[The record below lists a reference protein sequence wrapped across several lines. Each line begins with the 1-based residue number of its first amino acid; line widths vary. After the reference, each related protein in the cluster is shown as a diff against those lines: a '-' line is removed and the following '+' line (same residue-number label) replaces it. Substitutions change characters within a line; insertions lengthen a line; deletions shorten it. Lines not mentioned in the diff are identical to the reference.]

1 MRNYYLHRT
10 ILLVAT
16 LIAAVGI
23 AKADTWDGSIS
34 TAWYENGEPYEIHSA
49 ADLAGLAQL
58 VNGIRSSSWPWGMEY
73 VDFAGKT
80 ITLMTD
86 IDLGANG
93 ASGLKWTMIGDD
105 DDNPFRGTFNGNG
118 HTISNVYVNNN
129 YGTGSDEAGL
139 TIKSPRVAGLFGVNE
154 GTIQNLT
161 VQNGYFLGIGHHRL
175 PLPIFNDIDC
185 AGAIA
190 GVNNGTIENCTAIQ
204 VSPEVRGGHYA
215 GSICGQNNGT
225 VTGCLAAIKDFMN
238 DSDGTPVGIPMVSDG
253 TPETNSFYR
262 LDITEEDFDQ
272 AKLDADTTI
281 NESSLRTL
289 PEVAGF
295 ENSLFIQDG
304 ATLMLDITTR
314 GHDYHGWTDNGY
326 YITSLTADGGAT
338 SEIIDDQIAGDELT
352 LFRLTR
358 ITYAMY
364 RDNTTNSIANM
375 YYAISTIRPTG
386 VEENMTKAQRI
397 YSIEGYAIVEAT
409 AGDNITIADMAGRIV
424 YNDKARSSR
433 TLIPLKAGIYIVN
446 GTKILIR

>member
-58 VNGIRSSSWPWGMEY
+58 VNGIDFPLGDRADP

-93 ASGLKWTMIGDD
+93 ASGLEWPMIGDD
-105 DDNPFRGTFNGNG
+105 DNNPFRGTFNGNG
-118 HTISNVYVNNN
+118 HTINNVLVDNN
-129 YGTGSDEAGL
+129 YDGAIHYD
-139 TIKSPRVAGLFGVNE
+139 RVAGIFGYNG
-154 GTIQNLT
+154 GTIRNLT
-161 VQNGYFLGIGHHRL
+161 VSNGYFLADGVMG
-175 PLPIFNDIDC
+175 FKTDY

-190 GVNNGTIENCTAIQ
+190 CVNNGTIENCTAIQ

-358 ITYAMY
+358 ITYTMY

-375 YYAISTIRPTG
+375 YYAISAIRPTG
-386 VEENMTKAQRI
+386 INDNMLNSHHIYATK
-397 YSIEGYAIVEAT
+397 GYAVVET
-409 AGDNITIADMAGRIV
+409 AVGDNISIADMAGHIV

>member
-1 MRNYYLHRT
+1 M
-10 ILLVAT
+10 
-16 LIAAVGI
+16 IAAVGI

-58 VNGIRSSSWPWGMEY
+58 VNGIDFPLWDKVDP

-93 ASGLKWTMIGDD
+93 ASGLEWPMIGDG

-118 HTISNVYVNNN
+118 HTISNVFINNT
-129 YGTGSDEAGL
+129 YDGFVHYD
-139 TIKSPRVAGLFGVNE
+139 RVAGIFGYNG
-154 GTIQNLT
+154 GTIRNLT
-161 VQNGYFLGIGHHRL
+161 VSNGYFIADGGALGWFIT
-175 PLPIFNDIDC
+175 DY

-238 DSDGTPVGIPMVSDG
+238 NSDGTPVGIPMVSDG
-253 TPETNSFYR
+253 TPETNSYYR

-272 AKLDADTTI
+272 AKLAADTII

-338 SEIIDDQIAGDELT
+338 SEIIDDQIAGDERT

>member
-93 ASGLKWTMIGDD
+93 ASGLKWPMIGDD

-118 HTISNVYVNNN
+118 HTISNVLVDNN
-129 YGTGSDEAGL
+129 YDGAIHYD
-139 TIKSPRVAGLFGVNE
+139 RVAGIFGYNG
-154 GTIQNLT
+154 GTIRNLT
-161 VQNGYFLGIGHHRL
+161 VSNGYFLADGVMGIQT
-175 PLPIFNDIDC
+175 DY

-238 DSDGTPVGIPMVSDG
+238 NSDGTPVGIPMVSDG

-272 AKLDADTTI
+272 AKLDADTII

-289 PEVAGF
+289 PGVAGF

-304 ATLMLDITTR
+304 ATLMLDILTR
-314 GHDYHGWTDNGY
+314 GHDYHGWSDNGY
-326 YITSLTADGGAT
+326 YITSLSADGGAT

-352 LFRLTR
+352 LFRLSR
-358 ITYAMY
+358 ITYTMY

-375 YYAISTIRPTG
+375 YYAISAIRPTG
-386 VEENMTKAQRI
+386 IDDNMLNTHHIYATK
-397 YSIEGYAIVEAT
+397 GYAVVET
-409 AGDNITIADMAGRIV
+409 AVGDNISIADMAGHIV

>member
-1 MRNYYLHRT
+1 MRNYYLHNT
-10 ILLVAT
+10 VLTVAV
-16 LIAAVGI
+16 LIASVTI
-23 AKADTWDGSIS
+23 AKADTWNGDIS

-58 VNGIRSSSWPWGMEY
+58 VNGIRSSSWPWGMKY

-93 ASGLKWTMIGDD
+93 ASGLKWPMIGDD

-118 HTISNVYVNNN
+118 HTISNVLVDNN
-129 YGTGSDEAGL
+129 YDGYIHYD
-139 TIKSPRVAGLFGVNE
+139 RVAGIFGYNG
-154 GTIQNLT
+154 GTIINLT
-161 VQNGYFLGIGHHRL
+161 VSNGYFLADGVMGL
-175 PLPIFNDIDC
+175 KTDY

-204 VSPEVRGGHYA
+204 VSSEVRAGDYA

-225 VTGCLAAIKDFMN
+225 VTGCLAAIKDKTN
-238 DSDGTPVGIPMVSDG
+238 TDGTLVGIPMVSGG

-262 LDITEEDFDQ
+262 MDITEDDFDQ

-281 NESSLRTL
+281 NGSLRTL
-289 PEVAGF
+289 TEVAGF

-304 ATLMLDITTR
+304 ATLMLDILTR
-314 GHDYHGWTDNGY
+314 GHDYHGWSDNGY
-326 YITSLTADGGAT
+326 YITSLSADGGAT
-338 SEIIDDQIAGDELT
+338 SEIIDDQIEGDEQT
-352 LFRLTR
+352 LFRLSR
-358 ITYAMY
+358 ITYTMY

-375 YYAISTIRPTG
+375 YYAISAIRPTG
-386 VEENMTKAQRI
+386 IDNNMLNTRHIYATK
-397 YSIEGYAIVEAT
+397 GYAVVET
-409 AGDNITIADMAGRIV
+409 AVGDNISIADMAGHIV
-424 YNDKARSSR
+424 YNNKARSSR

>member
-10 ILLVAT
+10 ILIVAT

-58 VNGIRSSSWPWGMEY
+58 VNGKDSPIWDRADP

-93 ASGLKWTMIGDD
+93 ASGLKWPMIGDD

-139 TIKSPRVAGLFGVNE
+139 SIKMPRVAGLFGVNE

-175 PLPIFNDIDC
+175 PINNDIDC

-272 AKLDADTTI
+272 AKLAADTII

-326 YITSLTADGGAT
+326 YITSLSADGGAT

-352 LFRLTR
+352 LFRLSR
-358 ITYAMY
+358 ITYTMY

>member
-1 MRNYYLHRT
+1 MRNYYLRIT
-10 ILLVAT
+10 ALIVTT
-16 LIAAVGI
+16 LIASVGI

-58 VNGIRSSSWPWGMEY
+58 VNGIDSPWIWDRVDP

-93 ASGLKWTMIGDD
+93 ASGLEWPMIGDD
-105 DDNPFRGTFNGNG
+105 DSNPFRGSFNGNG
-118 HTISNVYVNNN
+118 HTISNVFVNNN
-129 YGTGSDEAGL
+129 YDGAVHYD
-139 TIKSPRVAGLFGVNE
+139 RVAGIFGYNG
-154 GTIQNLT
+154 GTIRNLT
-161 VQNGYFLGIGHHRL
+161 VSNGYFLADGGVLGVFIT
-175 PLPIFNDIDC
+175 DY

-204 VSPEVRGGHYA
+204 VSSEVRAGNYA

-262 LDITEEDFDQ
+262 LDIAEEDFNQ
-272 AKLDADTTI
+272 AKLDADTII

-289 PEVAGF
+289 PDVAGF

-326 YITSLTADGGAT
+326 YITNLEADGGAT

-358 ITYAMY
+358 ITYTMY
-364 RDNTTNSIANM
+364 RDNTSNSIASM
-375 YYAISTIRPTG
+375 YYSISPIKPTS
-386 VEENMTKAQRI
+386 VDEHITKARRI
-397 YSIEGYAIVEAT
+397 YAADGNAVIETV
-409 AGDNITIADMAGRIV
+409 AGDNITIVDTAGRIV
-424 YNDKARSSR
+424 YNRKASNTR
-433 TLIPLKAGIYIVN
+433 TLIPLNAGIYIINDV
-446 GTKILIR
+446 KVLIR

>member
-93 ASGLKWTMIGDD
+93 ASGLEWPMIGDG

-118 HTISNVYVNNN
+118 HTINNVFINNT
-129 YGTGSDEAGL
+129 YDGAVHYD
-139 TIKSPRVAGLFGVNE
+139 RVAGIFGYNG
-154 GTIQNLT
+154 GTIRNLT
-161 VQNGYFLGIGHHRL
+161 VSNGYFIADGGALGFFIT
-175 PLPIFNDIDC
+175 DY

-238 DSDGTPVGIPMVSDG
+238 NSDGTPVGIPMVSDG

-272 AKLDADTTI
+272 AKLAADTII

-358 ITYAMY
+358 ITYTMY

-375 YYAISTIRPTG
+375 YYTISTIRPTG

>member
-58 VNGIRSSSWPWGMEY
+58 VNGIDFPLWDKVDP

-93 ASGLKWTMIGDD
+93 ASGLEWPMIGDG

-118 HTISNVYVNNN
+118 HTISNVFINNT
-129 YGTGSDEAGL
+129 YDGFVHYD
-139 TIKSPRVAGLFGVNE
+139 RVAGIFGYNG
-154 GTIQNLT
+154 GTIRNLT
-161 VQNGYFLGIGHHRL
+161 VSNGYFIADGGALGWFIT
-175 PLPIFNDIDC
+175 DY

-238 DSDGTPVGIPMVSDG
+238 NSDGTPVGIPMVSDG
-253 TPETNSFYR
+253 TPETNSYYR

-272 AKLDADTTI
+272 AKLAADTII

-338 SEIIDDQIAGDELT
+338 SEIIDDQIAGDERT

-358 ITYAMY
+358 IPYAMY

>member
-10 ILLVAT
+10 ILIVAT
-16 LIAAVGI
+16 LIAAIGI

-58 VNGIRSSSWPWGMEY
+58 VNGKDAPIWDRVDP

-118 HTISNVYVNNN
+118 HTISNVFVDNN
-129 YGTGSDEAGL
+129 YDGFVHYD
-139 TIKSPRVAGLFGVNE
+139 RVAGIFGYNG
-154 GTIQNLT
+154 GTIRNLT
-161 VQNGYFLGIGHHRL
+161 VSNGYFLADGVMGIKT
-175 PLPIFNDIDC
+175 DY

-304 ATLMLDITTR
+304 ATLMLDILTR
-314 GHDYHGWTDNGY
+314 GHDYHGWTDNPLPPLPHHLY
-326 YITSLTADGGAT
+326 NVSRQHHKQHCQYVLCHIYH
-338 SEIIDDQIAGDELT
+338 Q
-352 LFRLTR
+352 
-358 ITYAMY
+358 TYRRRRKY
-364 RDNTTNSIANM
+364 DKS
-375 YYAISTIRPTG
+375 PTHIQHRG
-386 VEENMTKAQRI
+386 LCHSR
-397 YSIEGYAIVEAT
+397 GH
-409 AGDNITIADMAGRIV
+409 GR
-424 YNDKARSSR
+424 R
-433 TLIPLKAGIYIVN
+433 
-446 GTKILIR
+446 

>member
-1 MRNYYLHRT
+1 MRNYYLQRT
-10 ILLVAT
+10 ILIVAT

-23 AKADTWDGSIS
+23 VKADTWDGSIS

-58 VNGIRSSSWPWGMEY
+58 VNGIDFPLWDKVDP

-93 ASGLKWTMIGDD
+93 ASGLKWPMIGDD

-129 YGTGSDEAGL
+129 YGIGSDEAGL
-139 TIKSPRVAGLFGVNE
+139 SIKMPRVAGLFGVNQ

-175 PLPIFNDIDC
+175 PNNNNIDC

-272 AKLDADTTI
+272 AKLAADTII

-358 ITYAMY
+358 ITYTMY
-364 RDNTTNSIANM
+364 RDNTNNSIANM
-375 YYAISTIRPTG
+375 YYAISAIRPTG

-409 AGDNITIADMAGRIV
+409 AGDNITIADMAGHIV

>member
-58 VNGIRSSSWPWGMEY
+58 VNGIDSPWFWERVDP

-93 ASGLKWTMIGDD
+93 ASGLKWPMIGDD

-139 TIKSPRVAGLFGVNE
+139 IIKRPRVAGLFGVNE

-175 PLPIFNDIDC
+175 PTNNNIDC

-304 ATLMLDITTR
+304 ATLMLDILTR
-314 GHDYHGWTDNGY
+314 GHDYHGWSDNGY
-326 YITSLTADGGAT
+326 YITSLSADGGAT

-352 LFRLTR
+352 LFRLSR
-358 ITYAMY
+358 ITYTMY

-375 YYAISTIRPTG
+375 YYAISAIRPTG
-386 VEENMTKAQRI
+386 IDDNMLNTHHIYATNGCAVVETT
-397 YSIEGYAIVEAT
+397 V
-409 AGDNITIADMAGRIV
+409 GDNISIVDMAGHIV
-424 YNDKARSSR
+424 YNNKARSSR

>member
-1 MRNYYLHRT
+1 MRNYYFRITALIVT
-10 ILLVAT
+10 T
-16 LIAAVGI
+16 LIASVGI

-58 VNGIRSSSWPWGMEY
+58 VNGIRSSSWPFRVEY

-93 ASGLKWTMIGDD
+93 ASGLEWPMIGDD
-105 DDNPFRGTFNGNG
+105 DDNPFRGSFNGNG
-118 HTISNVYVNNN
+118 HTISNVFVNNN
-129 YGTGSDEAGL
+129 YDGAVHYD
-139 TIKSPRVAGLFGVNE
+139 RVAGIFGYNG
-154 GTIQNLT
+154 GTIRNLT
-161 VQNGYFLGIGHHRL
+161 VSNGYFLADGGVLGVFIT
-175 PLPIFNDIDC
+175 DY

-204 VSPEVRGGHYA
+204 VSSEVRAGNYA

-272 AKLDADTTI
+272 AKLNADTII
-281 NESSLRTL
+281 NESFLRTL
-289 PEVAGF
+289 PDVAGF

-326 YITSLTADGGAT
+326 YITGLVADGGAT

-358 ITYAMY
+358 ITYTMY
-364 RDNTTNSIANM
+364 RDNTSNSIANM
-375 YYAISTIRPTG
+375 YYSISPIKPTS
-386 VEENMTKAQRI
+386 VDEHITKALRI
-397 YSIEGYAIVEAT
+397 YAADGNAVIETV
-409 AGDNITIADMAGRIV
+409 AGDNITIVDTAGRIV
-424 YNDKARSSR
+424 YNRKASNTR
-433 TLIPLKAGIYIVN
+433 TLIPLNAGIYIIN
-446 GTKILIR
+446 GVKVLIR

>member
-93 ASGLKWTMIGDD
+93 ASGLEWPMIGDG

-118 HTISNVYVNNN
+118 HTISNVLVDNN
-129 YGTGSDEAGL
+129 YDGAIHYD
-139 TIKSPRVAGLFGVNE
+139 RVAGIFGYNG
-154 GTIQNLT
+154 GTIRNLT
-161 VQNGYFLGIGHHRL
+161 VSNGYFLADGVMGIQT
-175 PLPIFNDIDC
+175 DY

-272 AKLDADTTI
+272 AKLAADTII

-352 LFRLTR
+352 LFRLSR
-358 ITYAMY
+358 ITYTMY

-386 VEENMTKAQRI
+386 INDNMLNSHHIYATK
-397 YSIEGYAIVEAT
+397 GYAVVET
-409 AGDNITIADMAGRIV
+409 AVGDNISIADMAGHIV

>member
-58 VNGIRSSSWPWGMEY
+58 VNGKDASIWDRVDP

-129 YGTGSDEAGL
+129 YGIGSDEAGL
-139 TIKSPRVAGLFGVNE
+139 SIKWPRVAGLFGVNE

-175 PLPIFNDIDC
+175 PTNNDIDC

-190 GVNNGTIENCTAIQ
+190 GINNGIIENCTAIQ

-304 ATLMLDITTR
+304 ATLMLDILTR

-358 ITYAMY
+358 ITYTMY

>member
-1 MRNYYLHRT
+1 MRNYYLQRT

-58 VNGIRSSSWPWGMEY
+58 VNGIDFPLGDRADP

-86 IDLGANG
+86 IDLGAHG
-93 ASGLKWTMIGDD
+93 ASGLEWPMIGDD

-118 HTISNVYVNNN
+118 HTISNVFVDNN
-129 YGTGSDEAGL
+129 YDGFVHYD
-139 TIKSPRVAGLFGVNE
+139 RVAGIFGYNG
-154 GTIQNLT
+154 GTIRNLT
-161 VQNGYFLGIGHHRL
+161 VSNGYFLADGVMG
-175 PLPIFNDIDC
+175 FKTDY

-304 ATLMLDITTR
+304 ATLMLDILTR

-326 YITSLTADGGAT
+326 YITSLSADGGAT

-352 LFRLTR
+352 LFRLSR
-358 ITYAMY
+358 ITYTMY

-375 YYAISTIRPTG
+375 YYAISAIRPTG
-386 VEENMTKAQRI
+386 INDNMLNSHHIYATK
-397 YSIEGYAIVEAT
+397 GYAVVET
-409 AGDNITIADMAGRIV
+409 AVGDNISIADMAGHIV

>member
-1 MRNYYLHRT
+1 MRNYYLQRT

-58 VNGIRSSSWPWGMEY
+58 VNGKDSPIWDRADP

-139 TIKSPRVAGLFGVNE
+139 SIKMPRVAGLFGVNE

-175 PLPIFNDIDC
+175 PINNDIDC

-281 NESSLRTL
+281 NEGSLRTL
-289 PEVAGF
+289 PGVAGF

-304 ATLMLDITTR
+304 ATLMLDILTR

-326 YITSLTADGGAT
+326 YITSLSADGGAT

-352 LFRLTR
+352 LFRLSR
-358 ITYAMY
+358 ITYTMY

>member
-1 MRNYYLHRT
+1 MRNYYLQRT
-10 ILLVAT
+10 ILIVAT

-23 AKADTWDGSIS
+23 VKADTWDGSIS

-58 VNGIRSSSWPWGMEY
+58 VNGIDFPLWDKVDP

-93 ASGLKWTMIGDD
+93 ASGLKWPMIGDD

-129 YGTGSDEAGL
+129 YGIGSDEAGL
-139 TIKSPRVAGLFGVNE
+139 SIKMPRVAGLFGVNE

-175 PLPIFNDIDC
+175 PNNNNIDC

-272 AKLDADTTI
+272 AKLAADTII

-358 ITYAMY
+358 ITYTMY
-364 RDNTTNSIANM
+364 RDNTNNSIANM
-375 YYAISTIRPTG
+375 YYAISAIRPTG

-409 AGDNITIADMAGRIV
+409 AGDNITIADMAGHIV

>member
-1 MRNYYLHRT
+1 MRNYYLRIT
-10 ILLVAT
+10 ALIVTT
-16 LIAAVGI
+16 LIASVGI

-58 VNGIRSSSWPWGMEY
+58 VNGIRSSSWPFRVEY

-93 ASGLKWTMIGDD
+93 ASGLEWPMIGDD
-105 DDNPFRGTFNGNG
+105 DDNPFRGSFNGNG
-118 HTISNVYVNNN
+118 HTISNVFVNNN
-129 YGTGSDEAGL
+129 YDGAVHYD
-139 TIKSPRVAGLFGVNE
+139 RVAGIFGYNG
-154 GTIQNLT
+154 GTIRNLT
-161 VQNGYFLGIGHHRL
+161 VSNGYFLADGGVLGVFIT
-175 PLPIFNDIDC
+175 DY

-204 VSPEVRGGHYA
+204 VSSEVRAGNYA

-272 AKLDADTTI
+272 AKLNADTII
-281 NESSLRTL
+281 NESFLRTL
-289 PEVAGF
+289 PDVAGF

-326 YITSLTADGGAT
+326 YITGLVADGGAT

-358 ITYAMY
+358 ITYTMY
-364 RDNTTNSIANM
+364 RDNTSNSIANM
-375 YYAISTIRPTG
+375 YYSISPIKPTS
-386 VEENMTKAQRI
+386 VDEHITKALRI
-397 YSIEGYAIVEAT
+397 YAADGNAVIETV
-409 AGDNITIADMAGRIV
+409 AGDNITIVDTTGRIV
-424 YNDKARSSR
+424 YNRKASNTR
-433 TLIPLKAGIYIVN
+433 TLVPLKAGIYIIN
-446 GTKILIR
+446 GVKVLIR

>member
-58 VNGIRSSSWPWGMEY
+58 VNGIDSPLFWERVDP

-139 TIKSPRVAGLFGVNE
+139 TIKMPRVAGLFGVNE

-161 VQNGYFLGIGHHRL
+161 VQNGYFLGIGHHRF
-175 PLPIFNDIDC
+175 PINNDIDC

-272 AKLDADTTI
+272 AKLDADTII

-358 ITYAMY
+358 ITYTMY

-375 YYAISTIRPTG
+375 YYAISAIRPTG
-386 VEENMTKAQRI
+386 INDNMLNSHHIYATK
-397 YSIEGYAIVEAT
+397 GYAVVET
-409 AGDNITIADMAGRIV
+409 AVGDNISIADMAGHIV

>member
-1 MRNYYLHRT
+1 MRNYYLQRT

-93 ASGLKWTMIGDD
+93 ASGLEWPMIGDG

-118 HTISNVYVNNN
+118 HTISNVFVDNTYDGAVH
-129 YGTGSDEAGL
+129 YD
-139 TIKSPRVAGLFGVNE
+139 RVAGIFGYNG
-154 GTIQNLT
+154 GTIRNLT
-161 VQNGYFLGIGHHRL
+161 VSNGYFIADGGAVGFFIT
-175 PLPIFNDIDC
+175 DY

-272 AKLDADTTI
+272 AKLDADTII

-304 ATLMLDITTR
+304 ATLMLDILTR

-326 YITSLTADGGAT
+326 YITSLSADGGAT

-352 LFRLTR
+352 LFRLSR
-358 ITYAMY
+358 ITYTMY

>member
-1 MRNYYLHRT
+1 MRNYYLRIT
-10 ILLVAT
+10 ALIVTT
-16 LIAAVGI
+16 LIASVGI

-58 VNGIRSSSWPWGMEY
+58 VNGIDSPWIWDRVDP

-93 ASGLKWTMIGDD
+93 ASGLEWPMIGDD
-105 DDNPFRGTFNGNG
+105 DSNPFRGSSNGNG
-118 HTISNVYVNNN
+118 HTISNVLVDNN
-129 YGTGSDEAGL
+129 YDGI
-139 TIKSPRVAGLFGVNE
+139 IKMPRVAGLFGVNE
-154 GTIQNLT
+154 GIIQNLT
-161 VQNGYFLGIGHHRL
+161 VQNGYFLGVGHLRL
-175 PLPIFNDIDC
+175 PINNDIDC
-185 AGAIA
+185 AGAIV
-190 GVNNGTIENCTAIQ
+190 GINNGTIENCAAIQ
-204 VSPEVRGGHYA
+204 VSPEVRYNHYA

-262 LDITEEDFDQ
+262 LDIAEEDFDQ
-272 AKLDADTTI
+272 AKLNADTII

-289 PEVAGF
+289 PDVAGF

-304 ATLMLDITTR
+304 TTLMLDITTR

-326 YITSLTADGGAT
+326 YITGLVADGGAT

-358 ITYAMY
+358 ITYTMY
-364 RDNTTNSIANM
+364 RDNTSNSIANM
-375 YYAISTIRPTG
+375 YYSISPIKPTS
-386 VEENMTKAQRI
+386 VDEHITKALRI
-397 YSIEGYAIVEAT
+397 YAADGNAVIETV
-409 AGDNITIADMAGRIV
+409 AGDNITIVDTTGRIV
-424 YNDKARSSR
+424 YNRKASNTR
-433 TLIPLKAGIYIVN
+433 TLVPLKAGIYIIN
-446 GTKILIR
+446 GVKVLIR

>member
-1 MRNYYLHRT
+1 MRNYYLRIT
-10 ILLVAT
+10 ALIVTT
-16 LIAAVGI
+16 LIASVGI

-58 VNGIRSSSWPWGMEY
+58 VNGIRSSSWPFRVEY

-93 ASGLKWTMIGDD
+93 ASGLEWPMIGDD
-105 DDNPFRGTFNGNG
+105 DSNPFRGSFNGNG
-118 HTISNVYVNNN
+118 HTISNVLVDNN
-129 YGTGSDEAGL
+129 YDGI
-139 TIKSPRVAGLFGVNE
+139 IKMPRVAGLFGVNE
-154 GTIQNLT
+154 GIIQNLT
-161 VQNGYFLGIGHHRL
+161 VQNGYFLGVGHLRL
-175 PLPIFNDIDC
+175 PINNDIDC
-185 AGAIA
+185 AGAIV
-190 GVNNGTIENCTAIQ
+190 GINNGTIENCAAIQ
-204 VSPEVRGGHYA
+204 VSPEVRYNHYA

-262 LDITEEDFDQ
+262 LDIAEEDFDQ
-272 AKLDADTTI
+272 AKLNADTII

-289 PEVAGF
+289 PDVAGF

-304 ATLMLDITTR
+304 TTLMLDITTR

-326 YITSLTADGGAT
+326 YITGLVADGGAT

-358 ITYAMY
+358 ITYTMY
-364 RDNTTNSIANM
+364 RDNTSNSIANM
-375 YYAISTIRPTG
+375 YYSISPIKPTS
-386 VEENMTKAQRI
+386 VDEHITKALRI
-397 YSIEGYAIVEAT
+397 YAADGNAVIETV
-409 AGDNITIADMAGRIV
+409 AGDNITIVDTTGRIV
-424 YNDKARSSR
+424 YNRKASNTR
-433 TLIPLKAGIYIVN
+433 TLVPLKAGIYIIN
-446 GTKILIR
+446 GVKVLIR

>member
-1 MRNYYLHRT
+1 MRNYYLRIT
-10 ILLVAT
+10 ALIVTT
-16 LIAAVGI
+16 LIASVGI

-58 VNGIRSSSWPWGMEY
+58 VNGIDSPWIWDRVDP

-93 ASGLKWTMIGDD
+93 ASGLEWPMIGDD
-105 DDNPFRGTFNGNG
+105 DSNPFRGSFNGNG
-118 HTISNVYVNNN
+118 HTISNVFVNNN
-129 YGTGSDEAGL
+129 YDGAVHYD
-139 TIKSPRVAGLFGVNE
+139 RVAGIFGYNG
-154 GTIQNLT
+154 GTIRNLT
-161 VQNGYFLGIGHHRL
+161 VSNGYFLADGGVLGVFIT
-175 PLPIFNDIDC
+175 DY

-204 VSPEVRGGHYA
+204 VSSEVRAGNYA

-262 LDITEEDFDQ
+262 LDIIEEDFDQ
-272 AKLDADTTI
+272 AKLDADTII

-289 PEVAGF
+289 PNVAGF

-326 YITSLTADGGAT
+326 YITNLDADGGAT

-358 ITYAMY
+358 ITYTMY
-364 RDNTTNSIANM
+364 RDNTSNSIANM
-375 YYAISTIRPTG
+375 YYSISPIKPTS
-386 VEENMTKAQRI
+386 VDEHITKARRI
-397 YSIEGYAIVEAT
+397 YAADGNAVIETV
-409 AGDNITIADMAGRIV
+409 AGDNITIVDTTGRIV
-424 YNDKARSSR
+424 YNRKASNTS
-433 TLIPLKAGIYIVN
+433 TLVPLKAGIYIIN
-446 GTKILIR
+446 GVKVLIR

>member
-1 MRNYYLHRT
+1 MRNYYLQRT

-93 ASGLKWTMIGDD
+93 ASGLEWPMIGDG

-129 YGTGSDEAGL
+129 YDGAVHYD
-139 TIKSPRVAGLFGVNE
+139 RVAGIFGYNG
-154 GTIQNLT
+154 GTIRNLT
-161 VQNGYFLGIGHHRL
+161 VSNGYFLADGVIMW
-175 PLPIFNDIDC
+175 FNTDY

-304 ATLMLDITTR
+304 ATLMLDILTR
-314 GHDYHGWTDNGY
+314 GHDYHGWSDNGY
-326 YITSLTADGGAT
+326 YITSLSADGGAT

-358 ITYAMY
+358 ITYTMY

-375 YYAISTIRPTG
+375 YYAISAIRPTG
-386 VEENMTKAQRI
+386 INDNMLNSHHIYATK
-397 YSIEGYAIVEAT
+397 GYAVVET
-409 AGDNITIADMAGRIV
+409 AVGDNISIADMAGRIV

>member
-1 MRNYYLHRT
+1 MRNYYLQRT
-10 ILLVAT
+10 ILIVAT

-93 ASGLKWTMIGDD
+93 ASGLEWPMIGDG

-118 HTISNVYVNNN
+118 HTINNVFINNT
-129 YGTGSDEAGL
+129 YDGAVHYD
-139 TIKSPRVAGLFGVNE
+139 RVAGIFGYNG
-154 GTIQNLT
+154 GTIRNLT
-161 VQNGYFLGIGHHRL
+161 VSNGYFIADGGALGWFIT
-175 PLPIFNDIDC
+175 DY

-352 LFRLTR
+352 LFRLSR
-358 ITYAMY
+358 ITYTMY

-409 AGDNITIADMAGRIV
+409 AGDNITIADMAGHIV

>member
-93 ASGLKWTMIGDD
+93 ASGLEWPMIGDG

-118 HTISNVYVNNN
+118 HTINNVFINNT
-129 YGTGSDEAGL
+129 YDGAVHYD
-139 TIKSPRVAGLFGVNE
+139 RVAGIFGYNG
-154 GTIQNLT
+154 GTIRNLT
-161 VQNGYFLGIGHHRL
+161 VSNGYFIADGGALGWFIT
-175 PLPIFNDIDC
+175 DY

-238 DSDGTPVGIPMVSDG
+238 NSDGTPVGIPMVSDG
-253 TPETNSFYR
+253 TPEINSYYR

-272 AKLDADTTI
+272 AKLAADTII

-375 YYAISTIRPTG
+375 YYTISTIRPTG

>member
-1 MRNYYLHRT
+1 MRNYYLQRT
-10 ILLVAT
+10 ILIVAT

-58 VNGIRSSSWPWGMEY
+58 VNDSPFWNR

-86 IDLGANG
+86 IDLGAHG
-93 ASGLKWTMIGDD
+93 ASGLEWPMIGDG
-105 DDNPFRGTFNGNG
+105 DNKPFRGTFNGNG
-118 HTISNVYVNNN
+118 HTISNVFVDNN
-129 YGTGSDEAGL
+129 YDGAIHYD
-139 TIKSPRVAGLFGVNE
+139 RVAGIFGYNG
-154 GTIQNLT
+154 GTIRNLT
-161 VQNGYFLGIGHHRL
+161 VSNGYFLADGVMG
-175 PLPIFNDIDC
+175 FKTDY

-204 VSPEVRGGHYA
+204 VSPEVRGGDYA

-253 TPETNSFYR
+253 TPETNSYYR

-272 AKLDADTTI
+272 AKLAADTII

-295 ENSLFIQDG
+295 ENCLFIQDG

-358 ITYAMY
+358 ITYTMY

-375 YYAISTIRPTG
+375 YYTISTIRPTG

>member
-58 VNGIRSSSWPWGMEY
+58 VNGIDSPWFWERVDP

-93 ASGLKWTMIGDD
+93 ASGLKWPMIGDD

-139 TIKSPRVAGLFGVNE
+139 TTKSPRVAGLFGVNE

-204 VSPEVRGGHYA
+204 VSPEVQNNHYA

-304 ATLMLDITTR
+304 ATLMLDILTR
-314 GHDYHGWTDNGY
+314 GHDYHGWSDNGY
-326 YITSLTADGGAT
+326 YITSLSADGGAT

-358 ITYAMY
+358 ITYTMY

-375 YYAISTIRPTG
+375 YYAISAIRPTG
-386 VEENMTKAQRI
+386 INDNMLNSHHIYATK
-397 YSIEGYAIVEAT
+397 GYAVVET
-409 AGDNITIADMAGRIV
+409 AVGDNISIADMAGRIV

>member
-1 MRNYYLHRT
+1 MRNYYLRIT
-10 ILLVAT
+10 ALIVTT
-16 LIAAVGI
+16 LIASVGI

-58 VNGIRSSSWPWGMEY
+58 VNGIDSPWIWDRVDP

-93 ASGLKWTMIGDD
+93 ASGLEWPMIGDD
-105 DDNPFRGTFNGNG
+105 DSNPFRGSFNGNG
-118 HTISNVYVNNN
+118 HTISNVLVDNN
-129 YGTGSDEAGL
+129 YDGI
-139 TIKSPRVAGLFGVNE
+139 IKMPRVAGLFGVNE
-154 GTIQNLT
+154 GIIQNLT
-161 VQNGYFLGIGHHRL
+161 VQNGYFLGVGHLRL
-175 PLPIFNDIDC
+175 PINNDIDC
-185 AGAIA
+185 AGAIV
-190 GVNNGTIENCTAIQ
+190 GINNGTIENCAAIQ
-204 VSPEVRGGHYA
+204 VSPEVRYNHYA

-262 LDITEEDFDQ
+262 LDIAEEDFDQ
-272 AKLDADTTI
+272 AKLNADTII

-289 PEVAGF
+289 PDVAGF

-304 ATLMLDITTR
+304 TTLMLDITTR

-326 YITSLTADGGAT
+326 YITGLVADGGAT

-358 ITYAMY
+358 ITYTMY
-364 RDNTTNSIANM
+364 RDNTSNSIANM
-375 YYAISTIRPTG
+375 YYSISPIKPTS
-386 VEENMTKAQRI
+386 VDEHITKARRI
-397 YSIEGYAIVEAT
+397 YAADGNAVIETV
-409 AGDNITIADMAGRIV
+409 AGDNITIVDTAGRIV
-424 YNDKARSSR
+424 YNRKASNTR
-433 TLIPLKAGIYIVN
+433 TLVPLKAGIYIIN
-446 GTKILIR
+446 GVKVLIR

>member
-58 VNGIRSSSWPWGMEY
+58 VNGIDSPWFWERVDP

-93 ASGLKWTMIGDD
+93 ASGLKWPMIGDD

-129 YGTGSDEAGL
+129 YGIGSDEAGL
-139 TIKSPRVAGLFGVNE
+139 TIKWPRVAGLFGVNE

-175 PLPIFNDIDC
+175 PTNNNIDC

-304 ATLMLDITTR
+304 ATLMLDILTR
-314 GHDYHGWTDNGY
+314 GHDYHGWSDNGY
-326 YITSLTADGGAT
+326 YITSLSADGGAT

-352 LFRLTR
+352 LFRLSR
-358 ITYAMY
+358 ITYTMY

-375 YYAISTIRPTG
+375 YYAISAIRPTG

>member
-58 VNGIRSSSWPWGMEY
+58 VNGIDFPLWDKVDP

-129 YGTGSDEAGL
+129 YGIGSDEAGL
-139 TIKSPRVAGLFGVNE
+139 SIKMPRVAGLFGVNE

-175 PLPIFNDIDC
+175 PTNNNIDC

-272 AKLDADTTI
+272 AKLDADTII

-304 ATLMLDITTR
+304 ATLMLDILTR
-314 GHDYHGWTDNGY
+314 GHDYHGWSDNGY
-326 YITSLTADGGAT
+326 YITSLSADGGAT

-358 ITYAMY
+358 ITYTMY

-375 YYAISTIRPTG
+375 YYAISTSRPTG
-386 VEENMTKAQRI
+386 VEENMTKAQRR

-409 AGDNITIADMAGRIV
+409 AGDNITIADMAGHIV
-424 YNDKARSSR
+424 FNDKARSSR
-433 TLIPLKAGIYIVN
+433 TLIPLNAGLYIVN

>member
-10 ILLVAT
+10 ILIVAT
-16 LIAAVGI
+16 LIAAIGI

-58 VNGIRSSSWPWGMEY
+58 VNGKDAPI

-93 ASGLKWTMIGDD
+93 ASGLEWTMIGDD
-105 DDNPFRGTFNGNG
+105 DGNPFRGTFNGNG
-118 HTISNVYVNNN
+118 HTISNVLVDNN
-129 YGTGSDEAGL
+129 YDGFIHYD
-139 TIKSPRVAGLFGVNE
+139 RVAGIFGYNG
-154 GTIQNLT
+154 GTIRNLT
-161 VQNGYFLGIGHHRL
+161 VSNGYFLADGVMG
-175 PLPIFNDIDC
+175 FQTDY

-272 AKLDADTTI
+272 AKLDADTII

-304 ATLMLDITTR
+304 ATLMLDILTR
-314 GHDYHGWTDNGY
+314 GHDYHGWSDHGY
-326 YITSLTADGGAT
+326 YITSLSADGGAT
-338 SEIIDDQIAGDELT
+338 SEIINDQIAGDERT
-352 LFRLTR
+352 LFRLSR
-358 ITYAMY
+358 ITYTMY

-375 YYAISTIRPTG
+375 YYAISAIRPTG
-386 VEENMTKAQRI
+386 IDDNMLNTHHIYATK
-397 YSIEGYAIVEAT
+397 GYAVVET
-409 AGDNITIADMAGRIV
+409 AVGDNISIADMAGHIV

>member
-1 MRNYYLHRT
+1 MRNYYLRIT
-10 ILLVAT
+10 ALIVTT
-16 LIAAVGI
+16 LIASVGI

-58 VNGIRSSSWPWGMEY
+58 VNGIDSPWIWDRVDP

-93 ASGLKWTMIGDD
+93 ASGLEWPMIGDD
-105 DDNPFRGTFNGNG
+105 DSNPFRGSFNGNG
-118 HTISNVYVNNN
+118 HTISNVFVNNN
-129 YGTGSDEAGL
+129 YDGAVHYD
-139 TIKSPRVAGLFGVNE
+139 RVAGIFGYNG
-154 GTIQNLT
+154 GTIRNLT
-161 VQNGYFLGIGHHRL
+161 VSNGYFLADGGVLGVFIT
-175 PLPIFNDIDC
+175 DY

-204 VSPEVRGGHYA
+204 VSSEVRAGNYA

-225 VTGCLAAIKDFMN
+225 ITGCLAAIKDFMN

-262 LDITEEDFDQ
+262 LDIAEEDFNQ
-272 AKLDADTTI
+272 AKLDADTII

-289 PEVAGF
+289 PDVAGF

-326 YITSLTADGGAT
+326 YITNLEADGGAT

-358 ITYAMY
+358 ITYTMY
-364 RDNTTNSIANM
+364 RDNTSNSIASM
-375 YYAISTIRPTG
+375 YYSISPIKPTS
-386 VEENMTKAQRI
+386 VDEHITKARRI
-397 YSIEGYAIVEAT
+397 YAADGNAVIETV
-409 AGDNITIADMAGRIV
+409 AGDNITIVDTAGRIV
-424 YNDKARSSR
+424 YNRKASNTR
-433 TLIPLKAGIYIVN
+433 TLIPLNAGIYIINDV
-446 GTKILIR
+446 KVLIR

>member
-1 MRNYYLHRT
+1 MRNYYLRIT
-10 ILLVAT
+10 ALIVTT
-16 LIAAVGI
+16 LIASVGI

-58 VNGIRSSSWPWGMEY
+58 VNGIDSPWIWDRVDP

-93 ASGLKWTMIGDD
+93 ASGLERPMIGDD
-105 DDNPFRGTFNGNG
+105 DDNPFRGTFNGNN
-118 HTISNVYVNNN
+118 HTISNVLVDNN
-129 YGTGSDEAGL
+129 YDGI
-139 TIKSPRVAGLFGVNE
+139 IKMPRVAGLFGVNE
-154 GTIQNLT
+154 GIIQNLT
-161 VQNGYFLGIGHHRL
+161 VQNGYFLGVGHLRL
-175 PLPIFNDIDC
+175 PINNDIDC
-185 AGAIA
+185 AGAIV
-190 GVNNGTIENCTAIQ
+190 GINNGTIENCAAIQ
-204 VSPEVRGGHYA
+204 VSPEVRYNHYA

-262 LDITEEDFDQ
+262 LDIAEEDFDQ
-272 AKLDADTTI
+272 AKLNADTII

-289 PEVAGF
+289 PDVAGF

-304 ATLMLDITTR
+304 TTLMLDITTR

-326 YITSLTADGGAT
+326 YITGLVADGGAT

-358 ITYAMY
+358 ITYTMY
-364 RDNTTNSIANM
+364 RDNTSNSIANM
-375 YYAISTIRPTG
+375 YYSISPIKPTS
-386 VEENMTKAQRI
+386 VDEHITKALRI
-397 YSIEGYAIVEAT
+397 YAADGNAVIETV
-409 AGDNITIADMAGRIV
+409 AGDNITIVDTTGRIV
-424 YNDKARSSR
+424 YNRKASNTR
-433 TLIPLKAGIYIVN
+433 TLVPLKAGIYIIN
-446 GTKILIR
+446 GVKVLIR

>member
-1 MRNYYLHRT
+1 
-10 ILLVAT
+10 
-16 LIAAVGI
+16 
-23 AKADTWDGSIS
+23 
-34 TAWYENGEPYEIHSA
+34 
-49 ADLAGLAQL
+49 
-58 VNGIRSSSWPWGMEY
+58 
-73 VDFAGKT
+73 
-80 ITLMTD
+80 
-86 IDLGANG
+86 
-93 ASGLKWTMIGDD
+93 
-105 DDNPFRGTFNGNG
+105 
-118 HTISNVYVNNN
+118 
-129 YGTGSDEAGL
+129 
-139 TIKSPRVAGLFGVNE
+139 
-154 GTIQNLT
+154 
-161 VQNGYFLGIGHHRL
+161 
-175 PLPIFNDIDC
+175 
-185 AGAIA
+185 
-190 GVNNGTIENCTAIQ
+190 
-204 VSPEVRGGHYA
+204 
-215 GSICGQNNGT
+215 
-225 VTGCLAAIKDFMN
+225 
-238 DSDGTPVGIPMVSDG
+238 MVSDG

-272 AKLDADTTI
+272 AKLAADTII

-358 ITYAMY
+358 ITYTMY

-375 YYAISTIRPTG
+375 YYAISAIRPTG